1 MDVKEAVQQIKTI
14 LEENEL
20 NVDKSLK
27 AQHWLYRSSSYR
39 MLGFLDDDSIMFLKF
54 ASKRELSR
62 LCDDLSSIKETI
74 GNLEKMVVNELN
86 YREFGTA
93 EHTREWW

>member
-1 MDVKEAVQQIKTI
+1 MDILKTIQRIKII

-20 NVDKSLK
+20 NIDKSSK
-27 AQHWLYRSSSYR
+27 AQHWLYRSSDKIPRYV
-39 MLGFLDDDSIMFLKF
+39 DDDLITFLKN
-54 ASKRELSR
+54 ASKRELNK
-62 LCDDLSSIKETI
+62 LCDELSFMKEKI
-74 GNLEKMVVNELN
+74 GNLEKMAMNELN